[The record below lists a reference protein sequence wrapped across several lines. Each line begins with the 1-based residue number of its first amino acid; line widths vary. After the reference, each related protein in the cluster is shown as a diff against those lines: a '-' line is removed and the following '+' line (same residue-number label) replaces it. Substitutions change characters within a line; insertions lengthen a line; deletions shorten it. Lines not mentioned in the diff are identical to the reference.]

1 MNTVLEYIK
10 AKNGV
15 TKANISEATGIKGL
29 PLFNQL
35 KKLVNDGH
43 VVIEGE
49 AYTAVESASEET
61 NVVNEDNEQT
71 VVSHGEQANSE
82 THGQNE
88 NQPPVATGASKK
100 NEQPATKASTS
111 RNNDRFSFKG
121 QDGLGKGPLCREFL
135 KAVVADNPGI
145 TMKKLNEL
153 VPQSL
158 IPRFGLYEEVEAA
171 RKISG
176 QKYDRYFF
184 KEEHVIKLKDKK
196 IVVCNQLTSQLLSG
210 VIAKAKELGYKIS

>member
-10 AKNGV
+10 SNPGA
-15 TKANISEATGIKGL
+15 TKTSIGETCGMKGL
-29 PLFNQL
+29 QL
-35 KKLVNDGH
+35 HNLLLRLTKDGQ
-43 VVIEGE
+43 IKPEGE
-49 AYTAVESASEET
+49 GYTIIEAIGQAVEETRTAAENMSET
-61 NVVNEDNEQT
+61 NEQLAQKDNSPTAEEPAKPIGNT
-71 VVSHGEQANSE
+71 
-82 THGQNE
+82 
-88 NQPPVATGASKK
+88 SKGT
-100 NEQPATKASTS
+100 AA
-111 RNNDRFSFKG
+111 RNNDKFSFKG

-135 KAVVADNPGI
+135 KAVVVDNPGI